1 MCLIDYLLVSNYNK
15 MMKTNSPYEVHNYGY
30 DDDVNKCN
38 RKIHQK

>member
-15 MMKTNSPYEVHNYGY
+15 MMKTNRPYEVHNYGY
-30 DDDVNKCN
+30 DDDVNKFN